1 MIDLNTVTGNT
12 AFLKNVDSIIGP
24 GVTPNPNNILSPAA
38 QALANTSPQSNT
50 PTSTSGADALMSKSQ
65 GQYSN
70 RQFIAPFS
78 YTQNVEGIMIQV
90 DYLGKRVKTSG
101 SMPYRS
107 IISLSAITLPPAVIN
122 DPAENN
128 PERTVKQPAT
138 IAFSG
143 TPSQNAAIQQFG
155 TGVNALTNSLQ
166 GRTTQFSS
174 LVQTAKSN
182 PSQLF
187 SNLQS
192 SGAAALQGQLNN
204 LVPFSTINQSIANL
218 PGFNIATNV
227 LGQIPGGSD
236 IVGALSNPV
245 GTVTSALTQNLTQGL
260 NLQGGLPSVSLGSL
274 TELFSL
280 ATNIASNGP
289 PTSLTGI
296 INLEKQVKSIVCNFV
311 MPILT
316 IPDLKAIL
324 NFKFP
329 NPLDTLKKIKTELEN
344 EISNIINSLDIVQL
358 LQDLLPDPH
367 AIYDAIVKEITTC
380 DTAPTNKQNAKN
392 GKK

>member
-155 TGVNALTNSLQ
+155 LSLIHI
-166 GRTTQFSS
+166 S
-174 LVQTAKSN
+174 
-182 PSQLF
+182 
-187 SNLQS
+187 
-192 SGAAALQGQLNN
+192 
-204 LVPFSTINQSIANL
+204 
-218 PGFNIATNV
+218 
-227 LGQIPGGSD
+227 
-236 IVGALSNPV
+236 
-245 GTVTSALTQNLTQGL
+245 
-260 NLQGGLPSVSLGSL
+260 
-274 TELFSL
+274 E
-280 ATNIASNGP
+280 
-289 PTSLTGI
+289 PTR
-296 INLEKQVKSIVCNFV
+296 
-311 MPILT
+311 P
-316 IPDLKAIL
+316 
-324 NFKFP
+324 
-329 NPLDTLKKIKTELEN
+329 
-344 EISNIINSLDIVQL
+344 
-358 LQDLLPDPH
+358 
-367 AIYDAIVKEITTC
+367 Y
-380 DTAPTNKQNAKN
+380 
-392 GKK
+392 